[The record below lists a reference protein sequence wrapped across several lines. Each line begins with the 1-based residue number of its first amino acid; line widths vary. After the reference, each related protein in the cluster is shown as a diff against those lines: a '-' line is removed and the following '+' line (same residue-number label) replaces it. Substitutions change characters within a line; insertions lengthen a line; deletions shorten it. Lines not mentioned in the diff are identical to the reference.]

1 MLKRVLFV
9 GVLLLCAT
17 PAIGKDLHCT
27 PKGGCSDQIRVPW

>member
-1 MLKRVLFV
+1 MSKILVAVAILFV
-9 GVLLLCAT
+9 AT